1 MTFSKISQDQWFKV
15 LRAATYSFVSGAIT
29 VLIATNYDFSKK
41 SLLAV
46 LVAGTNSILVLLKQS
61 VTPAS

>member
-1 MTFSKISQDQWFKV
+1 MKFSKITNEQWFKV
-15 LRAATYSFVSGAIT
+15 LKATVYSFVSGAIT

-46 LVAGTNSILVLLKQS
+46 LVSGINGVLVLLKQS
-61 VTPAS
+61 LTPAA